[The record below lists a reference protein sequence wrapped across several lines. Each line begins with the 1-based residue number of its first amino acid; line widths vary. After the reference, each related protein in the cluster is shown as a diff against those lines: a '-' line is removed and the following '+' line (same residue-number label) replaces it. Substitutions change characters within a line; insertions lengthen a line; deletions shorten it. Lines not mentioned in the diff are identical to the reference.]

1 MSTSAETVEL
11 IATKEIDLFL
21 SVMKD
26 LANDFGD
33 RFLLSMLHWCEIGRR
48 STSLDYWEVFL
59 LRSAGEVV
67 GVSGLYRQP
76 GMPRTVCWIGWF
88 GVRPPFRRRGYGSAA
103 IHALVKHARTMDC
116 KELWVYTGSSD
127 QAAKSFYTK
136 LGFEL
141 LGSAGDYAPR
151 RTMNDSDIVL
161 KLRLN

>member
-1 MSTSAETVEL
+1 VSTSAQTVEL

-21 SVMKD
+21 PIMKD

-76 GMPRTVCWIGWF
+76 GMPRTVCWVGWF

-103 IHALVKHARTMDC
+103 IHALAKHARTMDC

-127 QAAKSFYTK
+127 SSRKKLLHQARF
-136 LGFEL
+136 
-141 LGSAGDYAPR
+141 
-151 RTMNDSDIVL
+151 
-161 KLRLN
+161 